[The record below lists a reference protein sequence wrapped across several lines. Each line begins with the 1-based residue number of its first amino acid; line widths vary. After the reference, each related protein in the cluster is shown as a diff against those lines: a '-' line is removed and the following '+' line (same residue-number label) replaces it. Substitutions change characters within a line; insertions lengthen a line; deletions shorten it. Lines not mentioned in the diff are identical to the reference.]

1 LHGLRIGDESEYVK
15 VIRIVVAVLAFIQF
29 RHFLNFGEYERGF
42 DWIQSVRLVQ
52 RVMKGVSARANDVG
66 KVLFTTPLRQNPCR
80 KLIARPN
87 KRGNFYLGVFLF
99 KSLDH
104 AIVFIAATVERQLSV
119 ALGGPHRFFPFG
131 LPIGLRETER
141 RN

>member
-1 LHGLRIGDESEYVK
+1 M
-15 VIRIVVAVLAFIQF
+15 LALIPFRQIQ
-29 RHFLNFGEYERGF
+29 NFGENERGF
-42 DWIQSVRLVQ
+42 DWIQSVRLVE

-104 AIVFIAATVERQLSV
+104 AIVFIAATVERQLPL
-119 ALGGPHRFFPFG
+119 ALRCAQGFVPFR
-131 LPIGLRETER
+131 LPARLRENQGR
-141 RN
+141 K